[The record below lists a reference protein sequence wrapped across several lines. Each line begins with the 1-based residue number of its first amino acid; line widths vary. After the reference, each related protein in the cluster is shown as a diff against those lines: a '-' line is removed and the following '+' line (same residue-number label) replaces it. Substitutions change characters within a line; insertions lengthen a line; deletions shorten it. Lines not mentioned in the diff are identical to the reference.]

1 MIQFGTMAEWFIF
14 LRGAGLGLLVAL
26 MVAIAVRFHQQ
37 YALRVLGL
45 FALTVAAYVVA
56 PLIYGKSQWFLP
68 ISLISDSVPLFFL
81 LFVQALFDE
90 HRAPSR
96 WSLAV
101 GALYILLGHIDAW
114 FPHLGLVTDEISAL
128 RLASRVVI
136 IVMLTYGLYR
146 TVRSWRID
154 LVEPRRRLRVAVAAI
169 VGAYILGVV
178 VIESAASLLVPAW
191 VEVAHSAGI
200 VASTLLFL
208 AVAVSLGPEGLLSA
222 TTDRSQTPSA
232 PDSNPVLRRIANAME
247 QEQIYREMGLTIR
260 SLGEHLQIP
269 EHQLRRH
276 INQELG
282 YRNFND
288 FLNHYRLAEVRQ
300 RLIGEDSRQLPILT
314 IAMDAGY
321 RSLTTFNRAFKAK
334 MGLTPREY
342 REKN

>member
-1 MIQFGTMAEWFIF
+1 MTEWFIF
-14 LRGAGLGLLVAL
+14 LRGVALGLLIAL
-26 MVAIAVRFHQQ
+26 MLAIVVRFHQH
-37 YALRVLGL
+37 YALRVLGW
-45 FALTVAAYVVA
+45 FGLTVSAYVVA
-56 PLIYGKSQWFLP
+56 PFVYGQGLWFLP
-68 ISLISDSVPLFFL
+68 VGLLADSVPLLFL

-96 WSLAV
+96 ASLALSV
-101 GALYILLGHIDAW
+101 IYIALGHLSTWFPLLGSIGEVSV
-114 FPHLGLVTDEISAL
+114 PRLV
-128 RLASRVVI
+128 SRVLMV
-136 IVMLTYGLYR
+136 VMLAYGLYR
-146 TVRSWRID
+146 TVRAWQID
-154 LVEPRRRLRVAVAAI
+154 LVEPRRRLRVALAVI

-178 VIESAASLLVPAW
+178 VIESAASSLVPAW

-222 TTDRSQTPSA
+222 TAEASQSPSA
-232 PDSNPVLRRIANAME
+232 PTPEADPVLQRIVAAME
-247 QEQIYREMGLTIR
+247 QEHVYREMGLTIR

-288 FLNHYRLAEVRQ
+288 ILNHFRLAEVRE
-300 RLIGEDSRQLPILT
+300 RLVAEGSKALPILT

-321 RSLTTFNRAFKAK
+321 RSLTTFNRAFKAE
-334 MGLTPREY
+334 MGVTPREY
-342 REKN
+342 REKH